1 MFFRPARLVQL
12 AVDWL
17 GKAFILWLQCAKW
30 QHVGSVFHSTGFSR
44 KDAFDEKQLLSL
56 ADKNRAISPPSV
68 QYPTRGVVFRP
79 QFLEIPQLLFSSL
92 FKSSR
97 VPPPCPR
104 KAFFN
109 SLFFVGFSQSPAE
122 MSGEDLL
129 EAVRN
134 NNLSEVQRLVGENKS
149 IINSTD
155 SVSVCSCSGVT
166 LCGG

>member
-1 MFFRPARLVQL
+1 MFFRPARFVQL

-56 ADKNRAISPPSV
+56 ADKSRAISPPSV

-109 SLFFVGFSQSPAE
+109 SPFFAGFSQSPVE
-122 MSGEDLL
+122 MSGEAL
-129 EAVRN
+129 RN
-134 NNLSEVQRLVGENKS
+134 AAQSDNLSEVQRLVGGNKS
-149 IINSTD
+149 IVNWRD
-155 SVSVCSCSGVT
+155 GVSVCSCCRVT
-166 LCGG
+166 LCGE